1 MTQDAVVTQ
10 IFPNNM
16 AEVAVVRG
24 TACGSNCGNCE
35 SCLYQNELK
44 TMAKNRINAMPGQK
58 VIIQSKSSRVFS
70 AAMLVYVMP
79 LVLFLIGYAVAYI
92 LGASEGLCVAVSF
105 CGLVIGGVVLVVSQ
119 RMRKDK
125 NPITFDI
132 VRFAGASEA
141 V

>member
-44 TMAKNRINAMPGQK
+44 TMAKNCINAKPGQK

-79 LVLFLIGYAVAYI
+79 LVFFLVGYAVAYA
-92 LGASEGLCVAVSF
+92 LGAGEGLCVGVSF
-105 CGLVIGGVVLVVSQ
+105 GGLVIGGIVLVVSQ
-119 RMRKDK
+119 RMRKNK